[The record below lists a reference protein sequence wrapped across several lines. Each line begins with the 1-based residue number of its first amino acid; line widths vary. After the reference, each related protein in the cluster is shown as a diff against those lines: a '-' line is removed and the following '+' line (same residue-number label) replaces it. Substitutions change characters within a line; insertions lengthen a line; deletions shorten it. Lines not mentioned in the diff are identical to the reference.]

1 MKNTG
6 KIAVLALM
14 VLALSGL
21 VPACSAKGG
30 TSTRY
35 SSGGFAVREAMS
47 AEAQE
52 DSLAGGDTGADAGSG
67 GASAGVSRKLIRNAD
82 IRIRVNSL
90 EDADKAVAAALE
102 QHKGY
107 AAYSDVY
114 DNSRRYTLKI
124 PSASYDRV
132 LTGLAGLGK
141 VLSSSER
148 VEDATLQF
156 YDLEGRL
163 RTKEELLKTFQSY
176 LGQAKTIDEIMTV
189 EKRITELQQEIEW
202 TGSQLSGLAHL
213 VDYATI
219 ELNLLGPVS
228 DSPAYKPGVGER
240 IGELFR
246 SFGDYASTALV
257 ALAGIVIY
265 GVPSL
270 AVLLLLFWLLFG
282 RIGLLRKAWRLVMG
296 KREGPKTPEG

>member
-1 MKNTG
+1 MKDTG
-6 KIAVLALM
+6 RITVFALVVFALA
-14 VLALSGL
+14 GL
-21 VPACSAKGG
+21 VSACSAKAGA
-30 TSTRY
+30 SARY
-35 SSGGFAVREAMS
+35 SSGDFAMEEVVA
-47 AEAQE
+47 AEAQS
-52 DSLAGGDTGADAGSG
+52 DSLAGGDLAVDADTDAGSG
-67 GASAGVSRKLIRNAD
+67 EVSRKLIRNAE

-90 EDADKAVAAALE
+90 EDAGKAVAAALE

-114 DNSRRYTLKI
+114 DNSRRYSLKV

-141 VLSSSER
+141 VLSRSER

-189 EKRITELQQEIEW
+189 EKRIAELQQEIEW
-202 TGSQLSGLAHL
+202 TGSRLSGLAHL

-219 ELNLLGPVS
+219 DLNLLGPVS
-228 DSPAYKPGVGER
+228 DSPSYKPGVGER
-240 IGELFR
+240 IGELFL

-257 ALAGIVIY
+257 VLAGVVIY

-270 AVLLLLFWLLFG
+270 AALLLLFWLLFG

-296 KREGPKTPEG
+296 KREGL